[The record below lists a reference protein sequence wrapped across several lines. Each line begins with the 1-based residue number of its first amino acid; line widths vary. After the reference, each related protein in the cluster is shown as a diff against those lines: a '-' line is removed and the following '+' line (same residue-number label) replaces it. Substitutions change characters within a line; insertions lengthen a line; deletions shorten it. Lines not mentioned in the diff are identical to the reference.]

1 VNEKSGYTPTNYRT
15 IRSRLAGVVVVPSVV
30 LLVMWA
36 VFSSYTVFDGFYM
49 RSIALSVREAAIPSA
64 EAFARLQDLEL
75 LR

>member
-1 VNEKSGYTPTNYRT
+1 MNEKSGYTPTNYRT

-49 RSIALSVREAAIPSA
+49 RSIASGVKDVTTPSA
-64 EAFARLQDLEL
+64 EAFVGLASSM
-75 LR
+75 